1 MSVPQDLRQTAIWCS
16 KGDCSLRPWPP
27 KAKPERE
34 RSEQVKIVCHHL
46 SPSGRP
52 GVFLPSNHPT
62 LLPVYP
68 ETPLSQV
75 GQLFLKVPLKVT
87 ILVWKESHVLLDLTS
102 SSGTG
107 QQFLKGLSTLQLCPY
122 IGTVMALQW
131 ETDCGSSQ
139 QQSPEIHRAELI

>member
-1 MSVPQDLRQTAIWCS
+1 MKFRSTTKITCIGTLQNYLCNLTCKIIFFFFCYIWSPYQRWKGKWVKGDRASWWGRDRITMSVPQDLRQTAIWCS

-27 KAKPERE
+27 KTKPERE

-52 GVFLPSNHPT
+52 GVSLPSNHPT

-75 GQLFLKVPLKVT
+75 GQLFLKVPLKAT
-87 ILVWKESHVLLDLTS
+87 ILV
-102 SSGTG
+102 
-107 QQFLKGLSTLQLCPY
+107 
-122 IGTVMALQW
+122 
-131 ETDCGSSQ
+131 
-139 QQSPEIHRAELI
+139 